1 MFILLLFLFF
11 LVLLLQKMQKQKQ
24 RLQLPPGPRQL
35 PIIGNLHQIGAI
47 PHQSF
52 AEMSKKHGP
61 VMLVHLGFVPTL
73 IVSSAEAAKELFKAH
88 DLDCCSRP
96 PLTGSGKLSYN
107 YLDVAFTAYG
117 DYWREMRRLYVIEL
131 LSIKRV
137 QSFGFVR
144 EEEVEFLIKSISEFS
159 KLGTPVNL
167 SEKLMSLTADV
178 TCRVAF
184 GKSFRERG
192 YEDFG
197 ADYEEVIHE
206 ALAMLGSFA
215 AADFFPYFGWIVDRI
230 TGLHRRLERN
240 FKKLDAFFQKVLD
253 DHLCSGRRITEE
265 EQEDIIDVLI
275 KIGKYEKASGTEK
288 ITHNHI
294 KAILMDLFLAGSDT
308 SAISMAWAMA
318 ELAKNPRVMKKA
330 QEEIRN
336 SVGNK
341 GKVSETDI
349 EKLAY
354 LKAVV
359 KENWRLHPPVTLLLP
374 REAITRFY
382 VSGYIIDSKTR
393 IQVNVWAIGRDPNVW
408 ENPQEFY
415 PERFLDSP
423 IDFKGQNYEFLPFGS
438 GRRIC
443 PGVHK
448 AVAIVELTLA
458 NLLYCFDWK
467 LPEGMTEEDIC
478 MEEEAGITVHKKVPL
493 KLIPVEYQCSSEDK
507 MS

>member
-1 MFILLLFLFF
+1 
-11 LVLLLQKMQKQKQ
+11 
-24 RLQLPPGPRQL
+24 
-35 PIIGNLHQIGAI
+35 
-47 PHQSF
+47 
-52 AEMSKKHGP
+52 MSKKHGP
-61 VMLVHLGFVPTL
+61 LMLVHIGFVPTL

-96 PLTGSGKLSYN
+96 PVTGTGELSYN
-107 YLDVAFTAYG
+107 YLDVDFTAYG
-117 DYWREMRRLYVIEL
+117 DYWREMQHLYVIEV

-137 QSFGFVR
+137 QSCRFVR
-144 EEEVEFLIKSISEFS
+144 EEEVESLIKSISEFS
-159 KLGTPVNL
+159 KLGTLVNL

-192 YEDFG
+192 YEDFDT
-197 ADYEEVIHE
+197 DYEEVIHE
-206 ALAMLGSFA
+206 AFATLGSFA
-215 AADFFPYFGWIVDRI
+215 AANFFPYFGWNVDRI

-240 FKKLDAFFQKVLD
+240 FKRLDAFFQKVLD
-253 DHLCSGRRITEE
+253 DHLCSGYRIAEE

-275 KIGKYEKASGTEK
+275 KLAKYETASGTEK

-294 KAILMDLFLAGSDT
+294 KAILMDIFLGGSDT
-308 SAISMAWAMA
+308 ASISMAWAMA

-330 QEEIRN
+330 KEEIRN
-336 SVGNK
+336 SLGNK

-349 EKLAY
+349 EKRPY
-354 LKAVV
+354 LEAVL
-359 KENWRLHPPVTLLLP
+359 KELWRLHPPGTLLMP
-374 REAITRFY
+374 REANIRFNIL
-382 VSGYIIDSKTR
+382 GYTIEPKTR
-393 IQVNVWAIGRDPNVW
+393 VQVNVWAIGRDPNVW

-423 IDFKGQNYEFLPFGS
+423 IDFKGQHYEFLPFGS

-443 PGVHK
+443 PAVHK
-448 AVAIVELTLA
+448 VAAILEFTLA

-467 LPEGMTEEDIC
+467 LPGGMTEEDIC
-478 MEEEAGITVHKKVPL
+478 KEEEAGITAHKKVPL
-493 KLIPVEYQCSSEDK
+493 KLIPVKYQCSSENK

>member
-1 MFILLLFLFF
+1 M
-11 LVLLLQKMQKQKQ
+11 MQKQKQ
-24 RLQLPPGPRQL
+24 RLRLPPGPRKL
-35 PIIGNLHQIGAI
+35 PIIGNLHQIGAV

-96 PLTGSGKLSYN
+96 PLTGTGMLSYN
-107 YLDVAFTAYG
+107 YLDVAFSAYG

-131 LSIKRV
+131 FSIKRV
-137 QSFGFVR
+137 QSFRFVR
-144 EEEVEFLIKSISEFS
+144 EEEVEFLIKSISEIS

-167 SEKLMSLTADV
+167 KE
-178 TCRVAF
+178 
-184 GKSFRERG
+184 
-192 YEDFG
+192 
-197 ADYEEVIHE
+197 IHE
-206 ALAMLGSFA
+206 AVVMLGNFA
-215 AADFFPYFGWIVDRI
+215 AADFFPYFGWIMDRM
-230 TGLHRRLERN
+230 TGLHRRLKRN

-265 EQEDIIDVLI
+265 EHEDIIDVLI
-275 KIGKYEKASGTEK
+275 KIGKYETASGTEK

-336 SVGNK
+336 S
-341 GKVSETDI
+341 
-349 EKLAY
+349 
-354 LKAVV
+354 AVV
-359 KENWRLHPPVTLLLP
+359 KENWRLQPPGTLLAA
-374 REAITRFY
+374 REAITRFN
-382 VSGYIIDSKTR
+382 VSGYTIDPKTQ

-443 PGVHK
+443 TGVHK
-448 AVAIVELTLA
+448 AVAVVELTLA

-478 MEEEAGITVHKKVPL
+478 MEEEAGIAVQKKVPL
-493 KLIPVEYQCSSEDK
+493 KLIPVEYQCSSESK
-507 MS
+507 MYKVAVYLYLNAKHHITCKDINITTVRRILERVFA